1 MEYRRQRRR
10 TGNMG
15 RRAVIAGAALAA
27 LGFVTGCRARR
38 ARLPAPPAM
47 VAPGEEVGIA
57 SWYGHPYHGRRTASG
72 EVYDMELLTAA
83 HRTRPFD
90 TWVRVRNL
98 DNGMWVDVRINDRG
112 PFVDGRVI
120 DLSRAAAREIDM
132 IGPGTAWVRVEPA
145 NAPPGAARPCVPPAA
160 SCSPPPAAKAPAAAP
175 TPAVPQEPVP
185 AESPPG
191 SEATPGRF
199 AVQVGAFE
207 LFDNAER
214 LRVEMEAAFGAARL
228 VVRDGTPPVWRV
240 LVGDE
245 AGMAEAEALALRIR
259 AGHGNAFVV
268 RLDSR

>member
-1 MEYRRQRRR
+1 MEDRLPRRETSNLRRR
-10 TGNMG
+10 
-15 RRAVIAGAALAA
+15 ALIAGVALAA
-27 LGFVTGCRARR
+27 LGAASGCRAKRV
-38 ARLPAPPAM
+38 RLPAPPSM
-47 VAPGEEVGIA
+47 VAPGEEIGVA

-120 DLSRAAAREIDM
+120 DLSRAAARASDM
-132 IGPGTAWVRVEPA
+132 IGPGTAWVRVEPT
-145 NAPPGAARPCVPPAA
+145 NAPPAAARPCSPPA
-160 SCSPPPAAKAPAAAP
+160 AAKAPA
-175 TPAVPQEPVP
+175 AVPQEPVP
-185 AESPPG
+185 AR
-191 SEATPGRF
+191 SEVTAGRF
-199 AVQVGAFE
+199 AIQVGAFE

-214 LRVEMEAAFGAARL
+214 LRAEMEAAFGAARL

-245 AGMAEAEALALRIR
+245 ASMAEAEALALRIR

>member
-1 MEYRRQRRR
+1 MEDGLPRRETSNLRRR
-10 TGNMG
+10 
-15 RRAVIAGAALAA
+15 ALIAGVVLVA
-27 LGFVTGCRARR
+27 LGAASGCRAKRV
-38 ARLPAPPAM
+38 RLPAPPSM
-47 VAPGEEVGIA
+47 VAPGEEIGVA

-132 IGPGTAWVRVEPA
+132 IGPGTAWVRVEPT
-145 NAPPGAARPCVPPAA
+145 NAPPAAARPCSPPAA
-160 SCSPPPAAKAPAAAP
+160 SCSPPAAAEAPAAGP
-175 TPAVPQEPVP
+175 TPSVPQQPVP
-185 AESPPG
+185 GEHPPG
-191 SEATPGRF
+191 SEVTTGRF
-199 AVQVGAFE
+199 AVQAGAFE

-214 LRVEMEAAFGAARL
+214 LRVEMEAAFGVARL